1 MPAGPLRPV
10 TACPV
15 GFFIAAPTD
24 AKIFPFFA
32 MFVVFLAVCFVRA
45 MLNVVQCLKAK
56 DWTESCRKADQRAL
70 RLVQETGLVV

>member
-10 TACPV
+10 TA

-45 MLNVVQCLKAK
+45 MFNLVPSLKAK
-56 DWTESCRKADQRAL
+56 DGPVLSRADQRAL
-70 RLVQETGLVV
+70 RLVV